1 LLSTKSYGIFA
12 EQSIK
17 NCIYTDIQSE
27 NKSRKHFAEGE
38 DIFIKGL
45 HLLFLQNC
53 HFEGAKQ
60 LRNLKKLQKRRKQR
74 FLTAFRDDKTQN
86 CHFEG
91 AKRLRNLRKEIYG
104 KYSSVLGLFY
114 VKQNTHSI
122 IHWRNKR
129 PIP

>member
-45 HLLFLQNC
+45 HLLLLNETRYPINAQF
-53 HFEGAKQ
+53 AD
-60 LRNLKKLQKRRKQR
+60 RN
-74 FLTAFRDDKTQN
+74 N
-86 CHFEG
+86 
-91 AKRLRNLRKEIYG
+91 
-104 KYSSVLGLFY
+104 
-114 VKQNTHSI
+114 
-122 IHWRNKR
+122 
-129 PIP
+129 